1 MWRQVFSGHQ
11 CKQQAVSAIQAVG
24 DITEVFDEIYLRE
37 TEGGE
42 GDDMKEKEEEVGLSV
57 HALSAEDAQDTIKIQ
72 GGAKGKSLAVLIDT
86 ESTHSFIDTGVA
98 KETKADISTTTPLIV
113 TVANGQKMLSKLRCS
128 NYSCEMQGEKY
139 TTDLRVIWLEGS
151 SMILGIDWL
160 RAHGPV
166 TFDYNNNIITITR
179 GEADPPK
186 RNDREGTVKRDNSQ
200 TVAAGVYCGNS
211 RRSSSNPEGCPRSGR
226 KTIEYRCFMDLNPST
241 SDPISTPTSRRMRW
255 RSLEEHA
262 DYLTKVLSTL
272 KANQLYAKRSK
283 CYFGQRRV
291 DYLGFVIT
299 EEGVTTDHSKIEAM
313 LQWPIPKVR
322 VLPPVHCLRLF
333 FPGLPRFSP
342 QAVST
347 ATAEGPGGVAAKPAM
362 RKPVFTKVDQL
373 KPGTSG
379 HTLTVK
385 VVSSE
390 TVLHKGRAVPS
401 SANLRRTRIA
411 ERLVGDETG
420 TIVFTARN
428 EQGKTLIYVWRY
440 LLCVLWV
447 QRAFDS

>member
-1 MWRQVFSGHQ
+1 
-11 CKQQAVSAIQAVG
+11 
-24 DITEVFDEIYLRE
+24 
-37 TEGGE
+37 
-42 GDDMKEKEEEVGLSV
+42 MK
-57 HALSAEDAQDTIKIQ
+57 
-72 GGAKGKSLAVLIDT
+72 
-86 ESTHSFIDTGVA
+86 
-98 KETKADISTTTPLIV
+98 
-113 TVANGQKMLSKLRCS
+113 
-128 NYSCEMQGEKY
+128 GEKY
-139 TTDLRVIWLEGS
+139 TTDLRVIRLEGS

-179 GEADPPK
+179 GKQIHLKGMTEKAQLKGITAKQLQQGLLWEFEEIFQEPRRLPLKWPQDH
-186 RNDREGTVKRDNSQ
+186 RILLLHGSQ
-200 TVAAGVYCGNS
+200 PVNI
-211 RRSSSNPEGCPRSGR
+211 RSYQYTHQQKNEMEVLI
-226 KTIEYRCFMDLNPST
+226 KEM
-241 SDPISTPTSRRMRW
+241 
-255 RSLEEHA
+255 
-262 DYLTKVLSTL
+262 LST
-272 KANQLYAKRSK
+272 
-283 CYFGQRRV
+283 
-291 DYLGFVIT
+291 
-299 EEGVTTDHSKIEAM
+299 GV
-313 LQWPIPKVR
+313 
-322 VLPPVHCLRLF
+322 
-333 FPGLPRFSP
+333 FPSSG
-342 QAVST
+342 VNGDGG
-347 ATAEGPGGVAAKPAM
+347 GPGGVAAKPAM

-420 TIVFTARN
+420 AIVFTARN